1 MKRCGGVVGAYF
13 MPKKSATF
21 YLYDTRGSFAQPP
34 YLDAHGEVDIGIR

>member
-1 MKRCGGVVGAYF
+1 

-21 YLYDTRGSFAQPP
+21 YLYDNKGSFAQPP